1 MRNVFDRPTRRDC
14 RIDDVVALDT
24 TRFDRGYTPAERN
37 RAMDR
42 LLADLGLEDSPRYPT
57 RRPEVVTRRG
67 RVIEREETRLTL
79 AC

>member
-42 LLADLGLEDSPRYPT
+42 LLADLGLESPNPLPT
-57 RRPEVVTRRG
+57 RRPEVVTRTG

>member
-14 RIDDVVALDT
+14 RIDGVVALDAS
-24 TRFDRGYTPAERN
+24 RFDRAYTPAERD

-42 LLADLGLEDSPRYPT
+42 LLADLGLEDSPRLPT
-57 RRPEVVTRRG
+57 RRLEVVARRG
-67 RVIEREETRLTL
+67 RVIEREEARLTL